1 MEAIKDILLVLL
13 QAVIVTAVPILAKFL
28 VDLLKNKS
36 TQIQDRVMNAYID
49 NIIMRV
55 TDIVTN
61 AVMFVSQ
68 TYVDNLKKEGK
79 FDVEEQKIAFEMAYN
94 RVMEMVD
101 EESEDML
108 ASVFGDFGLWVN
120 TLIEAIVKIQKT

>member
-28 VDLLKNKS
+28 IDLLKNKS
-36 TQIQDRVMNAYID
+36 AQLQDRTTNAYID

-55 TDIVTN
+55 TDVVTN
-61 AVMFVSQ
+61 TVMFVSQ

-79 FDVEEQKIAFEMAYN
+79 FDVEEQKIAFEMAYD
-94 RVMEMVD
+94 RVMDMVD
-101 EESEDML
+101 EESEIIL
-108 ASVFGDFGLWVN
+108 TGIFGDFGLWVN
-120 TLIEAIVKIQKT
+120 TLIEAIVKIQKA

>member
-13 QAVIVTAVPILAKFL
+13 QAVIITAVPILAKFL

-36 TQIQDRVMNAYID
+36 TQIQDRVTNAYID

-68 TYVDNLKKEGK
+68 TYVDNLKNEGK
-79 FDVEEQKIAFEMAYN
+79 FDVEEQKIAFEMAYD
-94 RVMEMVD
+94 RVMDMVD
-101 EESEDML
+101 EESEIIL
-108 ASVFGDFGLWVN
+108 TGIFGDFSLWLN